1 MYTNTHIWNLE
12 RCTDEIIFRAAVE
25 TQTYR
30 EQTYGHGAGVGR
42 GWDVW
47 REQHGN
53 TGGDICISMADSCC
67 CLEKPNNT
75 LKQLSFN

>member
-1 MYTNTHIWNLE
+1 MYTNTYIWNLE

-53 TGGDICISMADSCC
+53 IYYHM
-67 CLEKPNNT
+67 
-75 LKQLSFN
+75 

>member
-1 MYTNTHIWNLE
+1 MYTNTYIWNLE

-53 TGGDICISMADSCC
+53 THYHI
-67 CLEKPNNT
+67 
-75 LKQLSFN
+75 